1 MIIARFSA
9 PGRCCEEE
17 LQADDSICIEM
28 DNIRAISIN
37 GEVNGG
43 MSTFV
48 CGALQSYG
56 DSKDPVYLYINSP
69 GGSVRDGY
77 AIVDQMT
84 SSPFP
89 VYTIIRGQAG
99 SMGAIIAAY
108 GTKGCR
114 FITKRSAAMIHSVL
128 VGGSDYESIEKV
140 MDQLSYIQQEFDR
153 NVVDMAKRMKVG
165 KAKLKEL
172 MKGTEW
178 LTPTQAIKI
187 GLVDGFWTKQ
197 MEAKVVKD
205 NNRA

>member
-1 MIIARFSA
+1 VIIAKFST
-9 PGRCCEEE
+9 PGKLCESESEE
-17 LQADDSICIEM
+17 NEPMCIEM
-28 DNIRAISIN
+28 DTMRAISIN

-48 CGALQSYG
+48 CGTLQAYG

-77 AIVDQMT
+77 AIIDQMT
-84 SSPFP
+84 VSPFP
-89 VYTIIRGQAG
+89 VYTIVRGQAG
-99 SMGAIIAAY
+99 SMAAIIAAY

-128 VGGSDYESIEKV
+128 VGGGEYESIEKV

-153 NVVDMAKRMKVG
+153 NITDMAKRMSISKP
-165 KAKLKEL
+165 KLREL

-178 LTPTQAIKI
+178 LTPSQAIKI

-197 MEAKVVKD
+197 MEAGVVKD
-205 NNRA
+205 DTRK